1 MSIDMI
7 VYHEEYHE
15 MCDRDEMRG
24 QQELDCLR
32 RCHTYQGLPLQTK
45 QGDKLDKGSQSK
57 QYEDKTI
64 QMTRKVKASNMS
76 GGQVCWKGSPDAG
89 RTWPRYWRKEM
100 VMRAFCRND
109 NRDEGGWNVEE
120 EEGGLLLSLFLPP
133 LMSHCQWQCHCLH
146 HHHHLPH
153 HHHFH
158 RCWCRHSDLFVETH
172 LRPNFWIW
180 SFAALI

>member
-1 MSIDMI
+1 MI

-64 QMTRKVKASNMS
+64 QTTREVTASNMS
-76 GGQVCWKGSPDAG
+76 GGQDC
-89 RTWPRYWRKEM
+89 
-100 VMRAFCRND
+100 
-109 NRDEGGWNVEE
+109 
-120 EEGGLLLSLFLPP
+120 
-133 LMSHCQWQCHCLH
+133 
-146 HHHHLPH
+146 
-153 HHHFH
+153 
-158 RCWCRHSDLFVETH
+158 
-172 LRPNFWIW
+172 
-180 SFAALI
+180 